1 MNRGELG
8 YRPRFFFGDFVLAF
22 LTCTI
27 ESVFASVDKR
37 GMTVRRNVELLVP
50 GLVITELLVQ

>member
-22 LTCTI
+22 LACTI
-27 ESVFASVDKR
+27 ESVFTSIDKR
-37 GMTVRRNVELLVP
+37 GVTVRCNVELLVP
-50 GLVITELLVQ
+50 AW